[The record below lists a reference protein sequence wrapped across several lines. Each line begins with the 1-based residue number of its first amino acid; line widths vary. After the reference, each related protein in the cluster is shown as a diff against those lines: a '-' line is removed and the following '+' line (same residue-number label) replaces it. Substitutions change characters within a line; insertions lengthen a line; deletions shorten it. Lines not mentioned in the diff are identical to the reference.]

1 MMVREWRWEGVGVL
15 VGRERVGHFDALG
28 CPRLVL
34 QLLRL
39 ERADVGRWGGGLCV
53 CQGGTRWWR
62 GLLEG
67 GWDVQKKDNPGV
79 DALFYLSC
87 ARTTA
92 LHCGGQKM
100 PRKDPAKGVLAVRV
114 QVRGGRRH
122 SRWLAKFSYL
132 MRTSYERTSRYELG
146 LILLSQY
153 YWFYLP
159 ALGRE
164 RAAPVD
170 SSSFHRALCNTVH
183 QLENI

>member
-1 MMVREWRWEGVGVL
+1 MLKPRGGCQGWGCQAEVEVGERRWEGVGVL

-28 CPRLVL
+28 RPRLVL
-34 QLLRL
+34 QRLRL
-39 ERADVGRWGGGLCV
+39 ERADVGRGGGGLCV
-53 CQGGTRWWR
+53 CQGGTRRWR

-67 GWDVQKKDNPGV
+67 GWNVQKRQKRDSPGV

-100 PRKDPAKGVLAVRV
+100 PGKDPAKGVLAVRV

-132 MRTSYERTSRYELG
+132 MRASYGRTSRYELG
-146 LILLSQY
+146 LILPSQY
-153 YWFYLP
+153 Y
-159 ALGRE
+159 
-164 RAAPVD
+164 
-170 SSSFHRALCNTVH
+170 
-183 QLENI
+183 